1 MKSIDFRFEN
11 QPVLNADD
19 GSSFLN
25 LRFENDVKE
34 YGFQTAFSVL
44 VPDRVFEN
52 DVKEYGFQTPVEVYT
67 ARYGFE
73 NDVKEYGFQTHR

>member
-34 YGFQTAFSVL
+34 YGFQT
-44 VPDRVFEN
+44 PHRHDRNHMSFEN

>member
-34 YGFQTAFSVL
+34 YGFQTFFPSVDDY
-44 VPDRVFEN
+44 VAFEN
-52 DVKEYGFQTPVEVYT
+52 DVKEYGFQTYF
-67 ARYGFE
+67 RG
-73 NDVKEYGFQTHR
+73 